1 MHGKAT
7 KLSYEIGMGP
17 EVEQHGSRPDDTT
30 GFRILSNENEGII
43 GEDGALQPEF
53 IVEFAMW
60 IVGTI
65 HGEKDLANLSYI
77 LFAGF
82 SDSDHDRPV
91 AMDQTDAAF
100 FSSCWPAI
108 LAMA

>member
-1 MHGKAT
+1 
-7 KLSYEIGMGP
+7 MGP
-17 EVEQHGSRPDDTT
+17 EVEQHGGRPDDTT

-43 GEDGALQPEF
+43 GEDGALQPKF

-60 IVGTI
+60 IIRTVDR
-65 HGEKDLANLSYI
+65 EKDLTDLAHI
-77 LFAGF
+77 LFTGF